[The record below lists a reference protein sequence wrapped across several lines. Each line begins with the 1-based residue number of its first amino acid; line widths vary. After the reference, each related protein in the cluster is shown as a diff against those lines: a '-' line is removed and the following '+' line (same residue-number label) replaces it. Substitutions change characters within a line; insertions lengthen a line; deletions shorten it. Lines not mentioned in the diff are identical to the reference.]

1 MSKTTKLVKA
11 INSIITFQRKF
22 PQGIQSVTIKGK
34 EALADLSLDR
44 NNDMDL
50 HLNADKDK
58 VNSVS
63 SSLPY
68 LQATTSTTGSDPDKQ
83 KNVAL
88 TQDLTQFPITNGE
101 LVTVT
106 KTADNLTINDSK
118 VKELVESKAEA
129 LKKELGA
136 GTGATTPASTLT
148 LNGGELVTVDKAGD
162 TLTLN
167 DSKVKELVETTK
179 TEILKKLPE
188 PTKPLIT
195 PYNLNKIAENILNA
209 TLSINMETLSFGAFT
224 ITTQTGPNVETY
236 TYFLHQGVVPVYRKS
251 GSNIIVFINVT
262 PYGANVEIYFKN
274 PVDMVNVAGINA
286 YQSTDTH
293 LDVNIAS
300 SNYNEMQANMAESIA
315 TSGNV
320 PQPFDEGYDHL

>member
-1 MSKTTKLVKA
+1 MVKSTKLVRA
-11 INSIITFQRKF
+11 ISSIITFQKRI

-34 EALADLSLDR
+34 EALADLELDK
-44 NNDMDL
+44 NYDMDL
-50 HLNADKDK
+50 KLNADKDK
-58 VNSVS
+58 LNGVS
-63 SSLPY
+63 SSIPY
-68 LQATTSTTGSDPDKQ
+68 IQATTSTSGSVPDEQ
-83 KNVAL
+83 KSVTLA
-88 TQDLTQFPITNGE
+88 QDLREFPLTSGE
-101 LVTVT
+101 LVTVE
-106 KTADNLTINDSK
+106 KTENALALNDSK
-118 VKELVESKAEA
+118 VKEFVESKTEA
-129 LKKELGA
+129 LKKELGT
-136 GTGATTPASTLT
+136 GTGATAKPIT

-209 TLSINMETLSFGAFT
+209 TISINMETLSFGAFT
-224 ITTQTGPNVETY
+224 ITTQTGVNVETY
-236 TYFLHQGVVPVYRKS
+236 TYFLHQGLIPVYIKS
-251 GSNIIVFINVT
+251 GANIIVFINVT
-262 PYGANVEIYFKN
+262 QYGANVEIYFKN
-274 PVDMVNVAGINA
+274 PVDMVYVSGINA

>member
-1 MSKTTKLVKA
+1 MSKSTKLVKA

-50 HLNADKDK
+50 HFNADKDK
-58 VNSVS
+58 VNNVS

-68 LQATTSTTGSDPDKQ
+68 LQATTSTSGSDPDKQ

-136 GTGATTPASTLT
+136 GTGTGTPASTLT
-148 LNGGELVTVDKAGD
+148 FNGGELVTVDKAGD
-162 TLTLN
+162 ILTLN
-167 DSKVKELVETTK
+167 DGKVKELVDTKINQVK
-179 TEILKKLPE
+179 TELIGMLPQKVIIDKLDTINNAILHLPIRPDYTIAYITIICINSDNTELVVTLSVPTSVYEFRNVEQGIYTSYYMSRENISLNMYFKKTVSNLIVKSIVFGDIYEE
-188 PTKPLIT
+188 PTIE
-195 PYNLNKIAENILNA
+195 LN
-209 TLSINMETLSFGAFT
+209 TLEGTYDSH
-224 ITTQTGPNVETY
+224 ITTENT
-236 TYFLHQGVVPVYRKS
+236 
-251 GSNIIVFINVT
+251 
-262 PYGANVEIYFKN
+262 A
-274 PVDMVNVAGINA
+274 
-286 YQSTDTH
+286 
-293 LDVNIAS
+293 
-300 SNYNEMQANMAESIA
+300 
-315 TSGNV
+315 
-320 PQPFDEGYDHL
+320 QPLEDKYDQL

>member
-1 MSKTTKLVKA
+1 MVKSTKLVRA
-11 INSIITFQRKF
+11 ISSIITFQKRI

-34 EALADLSLDR
+34 ESLADLELDK
-44 NNDMDL
+44 NYDMDL
-50 HLNADKDK
+50 KLNADKDK
-58 VNSVS
+58 LNNVS
-63 SSLPY
+63 SSVPFI
-68 LQATTSTTGSDPDKQ
+68 QATTTTSGSVPDEQ
-83 KNVAL
+83 KSVTLA
-88 TQDLTQFPITNGE
+88 QDLREFPMSSGE
-101 LVTVT
+101 LVTVE
-106 KTADNLTINDSK
+106 KTENALTLNDSK
-118 VKELVESKAEA
+118 VKEFVESKTEA
-129 LKKELGA
+129 LKKELG
-136 GTGATTPASTLT
+136 TGKGSPASTLT

-179 TEILKKLPE
+179 TEILKKVE
-188 PTKPLIT
+188 PTKPFIT

-209 TLSINMETLSFGAFT
+209 TLSINMDPLSFGAFT
-224 ITTQTGPNVETY
+224 ITTQTGSNVETY
-236 TYFLHQGVVPVYRKS
+236 TYFLHQSVVPVYIKS
-251 GSNIIVFINVT
+251 GANIIVFINVT
-262 PYGANVEIYFKN
+262 QYGANVEIYFKN
-274 PVDMVNVAGINA
+274 PVDMVYVSGINA

>member
-58 VNSVS
+58 VNNVS
-63 SSLPY
+63 SNLPY

-129 LKKELGA
+129 LKKELGT
-136 GTGATTPASTLT
+136 GTGATDILPHQFNIQKS
-148 LNGGELVTVDKAGD
+148 VDEVYHD
-162 TLTLN
+162 
-167 DSKVKELVETTK
+167 
-179 TEILKKLPE
+179 
-188 PTKPLIT
+188 
-195 PYNLNKIAENILNA
+195 ILNVSLNLPIYIDYVFSM
-209 TLSINMETLSFGAFT
+209 LSIFAYGENSEEYSMTVSVPAGYGSFLT
-224 ITTQTGPNVETY
+224 INNNLAIKFNSSREIT
-236 TYFLHQGVVPVYRKS
+236 
-251 GSNIIVFINVT
+251 NI
-262 PYGANVEIYFKN
+262 EIYFKKG
-274 PVDMVNVAGINA
+274 VNNLTIKGFYFGELNSEIEVTLNSLSET
-286 YQSTDTH
+286 YD
-293 LDVNIAS
+293 
-300 SNYNEMQANMAESIA
+300 SI
-315 TSGNV
+315 TTTGNTA
-320 PQPFDEGYDHL
+320 QPL

>member
-34 EALADLSLDR
+34 EDLADLNLDR

-58 VNSVS
+58 VNNVS

-167 DSKVKELVETTK
+167 DSKVKELVENTN
-179 TEILKKLPE
+179 TEILKDVNPIMNKLPNVYNLSANE
-188 PTKPLIT
+188 VLNAEYTISGGTLAYSTFVISTIHNGQYENNFVFIPLLNQVTKKLSNNLIVRIT
-195 PYNLNKIAENILNA
+195 PRPESAYIELFFKEA
-209 TLSINMETLSFGAFT
+209 T
-224 ITTQTGPNVETY
+224 
-236 TYFLHQGVVPVYRKS
+236 
-251 GSNIIVFINVT
+251 
-262 PYGANVEIYFKN
+262 
-274 PVDMVNVAGINA
+274 
-286 YQSTDTH
+286 
-293 LDVNIAS
+293 DVNISGLDFSGGIS
-300 SNYNEMQANMAESIA
+300 SPTLMDNVLSETFDDVNNSLFA

-320 PQPFDEGYDHL
+320 PQPFDEGYDTL

>member
-58 VNSVS
+58 VNNVS

-101 LVTVT
+101 LVMVT

-148 LNGGELVTVDKAGD
+148 FNGGELVTVDKAGD

-179 TEILKKLPE
+179 TEILKKLPAKNTMTGYVYSLYSSDVLNAYYSLSGGNIAYSTFILSVFYNVKNE
-188 PTKPLIT
+188 NHFIYIPLLNYPLTKKLSDNTIVRIT
-195 PYNLNKIAENILNA
+195 PNSTGAMIELFFKEASEIAISGLDYSGQISTPDLTINE
-209 TLSINMETLSFGAFT
+209 LS
-224 ITTQTGPNVETY
+224 ETY
-236 TYFLHQGVVPVYRKS
+236 AT
-251 GSNIIVFINVT
+251 INNSLF
-262 PYGANVEIYFKN
+262 P
-274 PVDMVNVAGINA
+274 
-286 YQSTDTH
+286 
-293 LDVNIAS
+293 
-300 SNYNEMQANMAESIA
+300 